1 MFLLF
6 AHCGLKVFNKSE
18 VEIAET
24 SIRDLYMDIALTSYH
39 ACILI

>member
-6 AHCGLKVFNKSE
+6 AHCGFKVFYKSE
-18 VEIAET
+18 IQIVEA